1 MGSVGLAVLHMKG
14 GLVGTS
20 FTTYVNWPPLGR
32 AVLPAPARPQSI
44 RIENLDKGV
53 IPGGNR
59 HRVQQQAG
67 VSIDPEPF
75 SLCLANGI
83 VNHVRDGKA
92 EPQGCHQPPQC
103 SASALLSCSL
113 LGLQQWLRAQ
123 GCSVKAG
130 SCSSWVFKA
139 RKFWA
144 KRSEGK
150 VQALGSWGLGEG
162 LPSEYV

>member
-1 MGSVGLAVLHMKG
+1 MGSGLAVLHMKG
-14 GLVGTS
+14 GLAGTS

-67 VSIDPEPF
+67 VSVDPEPF
-75 SLCLANGI
+75 SLCLVNGI
-83 VNHVRDGKA
+83 VNRVRDGKA

-103 SASALLSCSL
+103 SAFHSILL
-113 LGLQQWLRAQ
+113 
-123 GCSVKAG
+123 
-130 SCSSWVFKA
+130 
-139 RKFWA
+139 
-144 KRSEGK
+144 
-150 VQALGSWGLGEG
+150 
-162 LPSEYV
+162 LPSGVAAMAEGIGVLSESWKLQLVGL